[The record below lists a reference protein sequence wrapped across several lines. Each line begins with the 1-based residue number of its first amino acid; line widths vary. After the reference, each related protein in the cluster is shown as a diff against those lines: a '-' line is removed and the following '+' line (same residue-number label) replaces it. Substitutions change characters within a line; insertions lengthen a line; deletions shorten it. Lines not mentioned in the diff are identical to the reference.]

1 MSKSNPIRIV
11 IADDHVVVRDGI
23 AAILG
28 MQPDMKV
35 VGQASDGEEACALH
49 EKHEPDLMLLDLRM
63 PKMGGLDVI
72 RRVHSRQPRA
82 RIVIVTTYDDDE
94 DIFLALKAGA
104 QGYLLKDAS
113 RKQILEAIRVV
124 GAGQRYIPANVA
136 VKMAEH
142 VSRPELTE
150 REHEVLRR
158 IARGDSNRDI
168 GDSLFISEGT
178 VKTHVKSILTKL
190 GAAGRTEA
198 VAIASQRGLVQI

>member
-1 MSKSNPIRIV
+1 MSKVKPIRIV

-35 VGQASDGEEACALH
+35 VGQASNGEEACALF
-49 EKHEPDLMLLDLRM
+49 EKYAPDIMLLDLRM
-63 PKMGGLDVI
+63 PKMDGLDVI
-72 RRVHSRQPRA
+72 RRIHSRQPGA

-104 QGYLLKDAS
+104 QGYILKDAS
-113 RKQILEAIRVV
+113 RQQILEAICVV
-124 GAGQRYIPANVA
+124 HAGERYIPANVA
-136 VKMAEH
+136 LKMAEH

-158 IARGDSNRDI
+158 MARGESNKEI
-168 GDSLFISEGT
+168 GNSLSISEGT
-178 VKTHVKSILTKL
+178 VKTHVKSILSKL
-190 GAAGRTEA
+190 GVAGRTEA
-198 VAIASQRGLVQI
+198 VAKAAQRGLVQI

>member
-1 MSKSNPIRIV
+1 MSKLKPIRIV

-35 VGQASDGEEACALH
+35 VGQAINGEEACALFEEH
-49 EKHEPDLMLLDLRM
+49 APDLMLLDLRM
-63 PKMGGLDVI
+63 PKMDGLDVI
-72 RRVHSRQPRA
+72 RRIHSRQPGA

-113 RKQILEAIRVV
+113 RQQISEAIRLVH
-124 GAGQRYIPANVA
+124 AGQRYIPANVA
-136 VKMAEH
+136 IKMANH
-142 VSRPELTE
+142 VSRPALTE
-150 REHEVLRR
+150 REHEVLRGMS
-158 IARGDSNRDI
+158 RGRSNKEI
-168 GDSLFISEGT
+168 GDSLSISEGT
-178 VKTHVKSILTKL
+178 VKTHVKSILAKL

>member
-1 MSKSNPIRIV
+1 MAKLKPIRIV

-35 VGQASDGEEACALH
+35 VAQASDGEEACALF
-49 EKHEPDLMLLDLRM
+49 EKHAPDLLLLDLRM
-63 PKMGGLDVI
+63 PKMDGLDVV
-72 RRVHSRQPRA
+72 RRIHSWRPGA

-94 DIFLALKAGA
+94 DIFLSLKAGA

-113 RKQILEAIRVV
+113 RQQILEAIRVV
-124 GAGQRYIPANVA
+124 HAGQRYIPAKIA
-136 VKMAEH
+136 IKMAEH
-142 VSRPELTE
+142 VSRPALTV

-158 IARGDSNRDI
+158 MACGKSNKEI
-168 GDSLFISEGT
+168 GESLFISEGT
-178 VKTHVKSILTKL
+178 VKTHMKSILAKL

-198 VAIASQRGLVQI
+198 IAIASQRGLVQI

>member
-1 MSKSNPIRIV
+1 MSKTKPIRIV

-35 VGQASDGEEACALH
+35 VGQASNGEEACALF
-49 EKHEPDLMLLDLRM
+49 EKHAPDLMLLDLRM
-63 PKMGGLDVI
+63 PKMDGLDVI
-72 RRVHSRQPRA
+72 RRIHSRHPGA

-94 DIFLALKAGA
+94 DIFRALKAGA

-113 RKQILEAIRVV
+113 RQQISEAIRVV
-124 GAGQRYIPANVA
+124 HAGQRYIPANVA
-136 VKMAEH
+136 LKMAKH

-158 IARGDSNRDI
+158 MARGESNKEI
-168 GDSLFISEGT
+168 GNSLSISEGT
-178 VKTHVKSILTKL
+178 VKTHVKSILSKL
-190 GAAGRTEA
+190 GVAGRTEA
-198 VAIASQRGLVQI
+198 VATASQRGLVQI